1 MHGREE
7 AGTDGGKARRGLA
20 LLAVA
25 DYRRLWMVGGLS
37 NAMRWLELIAT
48 GLFVLDATGDALTVA
63 LVSAARA
70 MPLLLFGP
78 AAGAIADALNRKHL
92 LIAGL
97 CIATFSAALVTALAL
112 MGTLLPWHLAALG
125 FATGLLAAAELSV
138 RRRMVAESAG
148 AATMSQAIA
157 FDSITNAGTRMVGPI
172 AGGAAYALA
181 GVTGAYGISA
191 VLNLVALL
199 LSLRVNHAQ
208 PRRTLRL
215 GGIARTIGEGVAIA
229 QASPVVRTVLIVTTA
244 MNCFGFS
251 FIALMAP
258 IGRESFDA
266 SAVGVGLLVAAEP
279 AGAIIGAMVLS
290 RRAVPAGL
298 PVFLGGATL
307 FLAILSVMPHVPF
320 YWLALAMLIA
330 SGAGTACFAT
340 LQSSLV
346 LEHAPAEARSRLMG
360 LVTMCI
366 GTGPIGMM
374 LSGAVAAAVGAP
386 WAVTLLAVA
395 GAAMVGYAALRSAR

>member
-1 MHGREE
+1 MLGREDT
-7 AGTDGGKARRGLA
+7 GARGRVA
-20 LLAVA
+20 LLAIA

-48 GLFVLDATGDALTVA
+48 SLFVLDATGDALTVA

-97 CIATFSAALVTALAL
+97 GIATLSATLVALLALVGA
-112 MGTLLPWHLAALG
+112 LLPWHLAALG

-157 FDSITNAGTRMVGPI
+157 FDSITNAATRMVGPI
-172 AGGAAYALA
+172 GGGAAYALA
-181 GVTGAYGISA
+181 GVAGAYGISA

-199 LSLRVNHAQ
+199 LACRVDHGQ

-215 GGIARTIGEGVAIA
+215 GGIARIIAEGVGIA
-229 QASPVVRTVLIVTTA
+229 RASPVVRTVLIVTVA

-258 IGRESFDA
+258 IGRESFGA
-266 SAVGVGLLVAAEP
+266 SAIGIGLLVAAEP
-279 AGAIIGAMVLS
+279 AGAIAGAMLLARS
-290 RRAVPAGL
+290 AVPAGIPL
-298 PVFLGGATL
+298 FLSGAML
-307 FLAILSVMPHVPF
+307 FLAILCVMPHVPF
-320 YWLALAMLIA
+320 YWLALALLLA

-340 LQSSLV
+340 LQTSLV

-386 WAVTLLAVA
+386 WAVTLLAFA
-395 GAAMVGYAALRSAR
+395 GAAIVGWAALRSGR

>member
-1 MHGREE
+1 MHGWEE
-7 AGTDGGKARRGLA
+7 QRSRGGLA
-20 LLAVA
+20 LLAVPA
-25 DYRRLWMVGGLS
+25 YRRLWMVGGLS

-78 AAGAIADALNRKHL
+78 AAGAIAEALNRKHL

-97 CIATFSAALVTALAL
+97 CIATGSAMLVAGLAVVDA
-112 MGTLLPWHLAALG
+112 LLPWHLAVLG
-125 FATGLLAAAELSV
+125 FATGLLAASELSV

-148 AATMSQAIA
+148 AARLSQAIA
-157 FDSITNAGTRMVGPI
+157 FDSITNSGTRMIGPI

-181 GVTGAYGISA
+181 GVTGAYGLSA

-199 LSLRVNHAQ
+199 LALGVTYDQ

-215 GGIARTIGEGVAIA
+215 GGIGRMIGEGVAIA
-229 QASPVVRTVLIVTTA
+229 RASPVVRSVLLVTVA

-258 IGRESFDA
+258 IGRESFGA
-266 SAVGVGLLVAAEP
+266 SALGIGLLVAAEP
-279 AGAIIGAMVLS
+279 AGAIMGAALLS
-290 RRAVPAGL
+290 RRTVPAGL
-298 PVFLGGATL
+298 GLFLAGAGM
-307 FLAILSVMPHVPF
+307 FLAILTVMPHAPF

-330 SGAGTACFAT
+330 SGTGTAAFST

-366 GTGPIGMM
+366 GTGPVGMM
-374 LSGAVAAAVGAP
+374 FSGVVAAAVGAP
-386 WAVTLLAVA
+386 WAVTLLALAGGAIVA
-395 GAAMVGYAALRSAR
+395 LAAVRAAR

>member
-1 MHGREE
+1 MHGRED
-7 AGTDGGKARRGLA
+7 AGTEGGKARRGLA
-20 LLAVA
+20 LLAIA

-70 MPLLLFGP
+70 LPLLLFGP
-78 AAGAIADALNRKHL
+78 AAGAIAEALDRKQL
-92 LIAGL
+92 LVAGL
-97 CIATFSAALVTALAL
+97 GIATLSAGLVVILATAGALR
-112 MGTLLPWHLAALG
+112 PWHLGALG

-181 GVTGAYGISA
+181 GVIGAYGISA
-191 VLNLVALL
+191 VLNLAALL
-199 LSLRVNHAQ
+199 LALRVNHAQ
-208 PRRTLRL
+208 PRRTLNL
-215 GGIARTIGEGVAIA
+215 AAVARTTAEGVAIA
-229 QASPVVRTVLIVTTA
+229 RASPVVRTVLIVTTA

-266 SAVGVGLLVAAEP
+266 SAVGIGLLVAAEP
-279 AGAIIGAMVLS
+279 AGAIIGAMALS

-298 PVFLGGATL
+298 ALFLAGAGG
-307 FLAILSVMPHVPF
+307 FLAILSIMPHVPF
-320 YWLALAMLIA
+320 YWLALGMLIV

-340 LQSSLV
+340 LQSALV
-346 LEHAPAEARSRLMG
+346 LEHSPPEARSRLMG

-386 WAVTLLAVA
+386 WAVTLLAVT
-395 GAAMVGYAALRSAR
+395 GAAMVGWAALRSGR

>member
-7 AGTDGGKARRGLA
+7 AGAEGGKARRGLA
-20 LLAVA
+20 LLALA

-37 NAMRWLELIAT
+37 NSMRWLELIAT
-48 GLFVLDATGDALTVA
+48 SLFVLDATGDALTVA

-78 AAGAIADALNRKHL
+78 AAGAIAEALNRKHL
-92 LIAGL
+92 LVAGL
-97 CIATFSAALVTALAL
+97 GISTLCAGLVAGLSV
-112 MGTLLPWHLAALG
+112 MGALLPWHLAAFG
-125 FATGLLAAAELSV
+125 FATSVLAAAELSV

-157 FDSITNAGTRMVGPI
+157 FDSITNAGTRTVGPI

-191 VLNLVALL
+191 VLNLAALL
-199 LSLRVNHAQ
+199 LAYRVNHVQ

-215 GGIARTIGEGVAIA
+215 GGIAATIGEAVAIA
-229 QASPVVRTVLIVTTA
+229 RASPIVRSVLIVTVA

-266 SAVGVGLLVAAEP
+266 SAIGIGLLVAAEP
-279 AGAIIGAMVLS
+279 AGAIVGAMVLS
-290 RRAVPAGL
+290 RRAAPAGL
-298 PVFLGGATL
+298 PLFLSGATL
-307 FLAILSVMPHVPF
+307 FLALLSVMPHVPF
-320 YWLALAMLIA
+320 YWLALALLLV

-346 LEHAPAEARSRLMG
+346 LEHSPAEARSRLMG

-374 LSGAVAAAVGAP
+374 ISGAVAAAVGAP
-386 WAVTLLAVA
+386 WAVTLLALA
-395 GAAMVGYAALRSAR
+395 GAAMVGYAAFRSGR